1 MIWIAIGLGCG
12 VSTSFAPWPW
22 FAILGSSLLFRNLRT
37 IVPLLL
43 AFTVGFLIR
52 PAIPELVREESEFE
66 GRVSIDSMPQRGAL
80 GQSCLAEIGSE
91 RYLLYFSAEENLALG
106 DEAVIQGEL
115 NALSESAGF
124 SSGARGTIKVS
135 SVRLL
140 SEGFSIW
147 RIGQQVADHFRKTV
161 ENHLSPESAALVRGV
176 CFNQTDAIEQSDW
189 EAFRRFGIVHLL
201 SASGFHVFVVAGLLL
216 AILNLIPIPRWLQ
229 IAVVLGA
236 LGLFAIAAGLRP
248 PIIRSVLMTAVALPA
263 YTLRREPD
271 GLSAVGLASVVN
283 ILVNPS
289 VIVELGF
296 QLSVLSTLG
305 LVMFLDERLV
315 STWPKW
321 KLVLAPTLIATLAT
335 LPLIGFVFGE
345 VSLIGV
351 IGNLVIAPVVAA
363 IIVLSL
369 IAWILGS
376 VAPPL
381 GDLVWLLVEPL
392 TTFTLRTT
400 ELGGTL
406 PGSLI
411 RLPGFS
417 VLSLVLMYLLLLT
430 FWRVRHEKS

>member
-1 MIWIAIGLGCG
+1 M
-12 VSTSFAPWPW
+12 
-22 FAILGSSLLFRNLRT
+22 
-37 IVPLLL
+37 
-43 AFTVGFLIR
+43 
-52 PAIPELVREESEFE
+52 
-66 GRVSIDSMPQRGAL
+66 
-80 GQSCLAEIGSE
+80 AEIGRE
-91 RYLLYFSAEENLALG
+91 RYLLYFSAEENLAIG
-106 DEAVIQGEL
+106 DEAVIQGEMH
-115 NALSESAGF
+115 ALSESTGF

-135 SVRLL
+135 SLRLL

-147 RIGQQVADHFRKTV
+147 RIGQQVADHFRNTV
-161 ENHLSPESAALVRGV
+161 ENRLSPESAALVRGV

-229 IAVVLGA
+229 IVIVLGA

-248 PIIRSVLMTAVALPA
+248 PIVRSVLMTAVALPA
-263 YTLRREPD
+263 YMLRREPD

-283 ILVNPS
+283 ILVNPA

-305 LVMFLDERLV
+305 LVMFLDERLINA
-315 STWPKW
+315 WPKW

-345 VSLIGV
+345 VSLVGV
-351 IGNLVIAPVVAA
+351 IGNLLIAPVVAA

-369 IAWILGS
+369 VAWLVGG
-376 VAPPL
+376 VVPPL
-381 GDLVWLLVEPL
+381 GDLIWLLVEPL
-392 TTFTLRTT
+392 ATFTLRAT
-400 ELGGTL
+400 ELGGAL
-406 PGSLI
+406 PGSLV

-430 FWRVRHEKS
+430 LWRINFEKS